1 MIDTSLQRVLFVNSG
16 GFRLC
21 DIDLSKSI
29 HLYGGNNA
37 GKTTIVNALQFAFI
51 DNFKQMV
58 WDGHKDDETKKHY
71 FDSFSY
77 IVFEVSTPTGPQC
90 LALLGQGPGQ
100 SFGYQRW
107 RYNGTLEL
115 QSYILKDGNGKFKPR
130 DNQFVKSYFAKMEAK
145 GPLSGTEMQQWITG
159 RGDSPFSVAPL
170 KRSNDFPKY
179 KKVFTNLLRLE
190 KLTSLEMRELLVACS
205 DVVTNELNLRDKYEN
220 RYNEFLGKQNEI
232 TMINNARDT
241 LESCIEDF
249 VKLSQ
254 KRKSYSLQYN
264 FAIKFAEDE
273 KRRLSIELG
282 TLKSAISE
290 SSRID
295 GEKKVQ
301 IENLTNQIDAQKQKL
316 FGLTSRK
323 TEVTGEITRG
333 KNLSEIELRAQ
344 HVNLTQKCEELA
356 SATQDSKYSGLE
368 SQEKSLSKRIKSLE
382 SQLNGKSSFRIYIR
396 DLLNDSPELFV
407 IWDKI
412 LSGELM
418 QLIEGDGFTIVNKT
432 ELLALLNSLSSL
444 TEKTNLNL
452 SGTSIDITQIDSN
465 SLPETTEQLKE
476 TCQDLSNR
484 LGAVKRAIDAK
495 KESRKIKLK
504 LEESRKKLNQC
515 INDLELLGNL
525 PNLIDD
531 LEEIDRNLIQSETLR
546 DNLIEEQNKLN
557 EERMVFRESIVR
569 KETYSKEIAR
579 NIQTIFNDLRSIHPP
594 SDEWAEKE
602 VEVIEGDE
610 WRDIFQVIDRL
621 NTRCKEAFR
630 RLQTSLDLVH
640 KVTDGRFRNE
650 DLHTGISD
658 MKTELESLEEKK
670 EVNDRLQNSLIEG
683 MKNDIRNFMTS
694 YDAVIK
700 KIATINRSFNKIT
713 ISNLD
718 WFRLVASP
726 NDTGIIAA
734 MEKIREEDTILAFA
748 ERDNNSRG
756 SLDVLFNKGKISIE
770 DIFEVNVHIS
780 VNGEIKKYRD
790 IGRFESQGTT
800 IAVKV
805 CFHVEILKNMMKS
818 NIGRIPIF
826 LDELEKLDDQNIQ
839 SIVNYIHDA
848 GLSII
853 TASPRPKTVIPLNYW
868 LDRSG
873 FVLEKHKAVWGV

>member
-115 QSYILKDGNGKFKPR
+115 ESYIAEDGDGKFKPR

-145 GPLSGTEMQQWITG
+145 GPLSGKEMQQWITG
-159 RGDSPFSVAPL
+159 RGESPFSVAPL

-205 DVVTNELNLRDKYEN
+205 DVVANELNLRDKYEN

-232 TMINNARDT
+232 LMINNARDT

-249 VKLSQ
+249 VKLSE
-254 KRKSYSLQYN
+254 KRKSYSQQYN
-264 FAIKFAEDE
+264 FAIKYAEDE
-273 KRRLSIELG
+273 KRRLTLELG
-282 TLKSAISE
+282 SLKSAISE
-290 SSRID
+290 SSKID
-295 GEKKVQ
+295 EDKKKQ
-301 IENLTNQIDAQKQKL
+301 LEEITNQIDNQNQKL
-316 FGLTSRK
+316 FDLNSKKNSLTEK
-323 TEVTGEITRG
+323 INRG
-333 KNLSEIELRAQ
+333 KGLVEIELRAQ
-344 HVNLTQKCEELA
+344 HASLTQKCEELA
-356 SATQDSKYSGLE
+356 SATQDSRYSDLE
-368 SQEKSLSKRIKSLE
+368 SQEKSFSKRIKSLE
-382 SQLNGKSSFRIYIR
+382 SQLNGKSSLRIHIR
-396 DLLNDSPELFV
+396 NLLNDSPELFS

-412 LSGELM
+412 LNGELM
-418 QLIEGDGFTIVNKT
+418 QLIEGDGFTIENET
-432 ELLALLNSLSSL
+432 ELLSLLNSLSSL
-444 TEKTNLNL
+444 SGKPSLNF
-452 SGTSIDITQIDSN
+452 GGASIDLGQIDTH
-465 SLPETTEQLKE
+465 SLPETTEQLEKTSRE
-476 TCQDLSNR
+476 LSIR
-484 LGAVKRAIDAK
+484 LDAVKRAIEAK
-495 KESRKIKLK
+495 KESRKIKSQ
-504 LEESRKKLNQC
+504 LEDARKKLNQC
-515 INDLELLGNL
+515 NDDIKLLNNM
-525 PNLIDD
+525 PDLILQ
-531 LEEIDRNLIQSETLR
+531 LEEIGKTLTE
-546 DNLIEEQNKLN
+546 IESLREKLT
-557 EERMVFRESIVR
+557 EERDKLTEERLVFRESIVR
-569 KETYSKEIAR
+569 KETQSREIA
-579 NIQTIFNDLRSIHPP
+579 QTIGKISNDLRSIHPP
-594 SDEWAEKE
+594 SDEWAETDSEK
-602 VEVIEGDE
+602 IEGED
-610 WRDIFQVIDRL
+610 WKDIFQVIDRL
-621 NTRCKEAFR
+621 NSRCKEAYR
-630 RLQTSLDLVH
+630 KLQSSLELAH
-640 KVTDGRFRNE
+640 KVTDGRFRND
-650 DLHTGISD
+650 DLHSGISD
-658 MKTELESLEEKK
+658 MKTELESLQEKK

-700 KIATINRSFNKIT
+700 KISSINRSFNKIS

-718 WFRLVASP
+718 WFKLVPSP

-734 MEKIREEDTILAFA
+734 MEKIREEDTILAFV

-780 VNGEIKKYRD
+780 VKGEIKKYRD

-818 NIGRIPIF
+818 SIGRIPIF
-826 LDELEKLDDQNIQ
+826 LDELEKLDDRNIQ
-839 SIVNYIHDA
+839 SIVDYVHDA

-868 LDRSG
+868 LDRTG
-873 FVLEKHKAVWGV
+873 FVLEKHKAVWGG